1 MAPTRG
7 PNGALERV
15 GREAPRGAEEKV
27 SNPPMRATCSDRPT
41 SSPPGRRAS
50 LRARGTWLAVLLLWP
65 LVGCLVLP
73 SQLASP
79 GPPVVGGG
87 VPLQV
92 VKDPS
97 GSVLALVSITI
108 QDQGPYTFVV
118 DTGASRTVIDRPV
131 ADSLHLEPVPAVPI
145 ATDVSGAV
153 EATVVRVAQW
163 RLGDVDLPGT
173 IVASIDLSGPNAP
186 ALQQALGRRI
196 DGLLG
201 SDLLSGYGAITLDYA
216 RSTLILGPQAAD

>member
-1 MAPTRG
+1 V
-7 PNGALERV
+7 L
-15 GREAPRGAEEKV
+15 
-27 SNPPMRATCSDRPT
+27 
-41 SSPPGRRAS
+41 
-50 LRARGTWLAVLLLWP
+50 LLLLWP
-65 LVGCLVLP
+65 LAGCLLLP

-79 GPPVVGGG
+79 APPVAGGG

-131 ADSLHLEPVPAVPI
+131 VDSLQLEPGPGVPV

-163 RLGDVDLPGT
+163 RLGDVDLPGA

-186 ALQQALGRRI
+186 ALQEALGRRV

-201 SDLLSGYGAITLDYA
+201 SDVLSDYGVITLDYA
-216 RSTLILGPQAAD
+216 RSTLLLGPQAAD